1 VTRTVA
7 RAVIMATKRKSVIR
21 SILVIEVV
29 VEEVSGDLRLIVVLF
44 ALDLCIEVVEGVI
57 HCSNISGTV
66 KIDQEVYLISF
77 TVVMWGYL

>member
-1 VTRTVA
+1 
-7 RAVIMATKRKSVIR
+7 MATKRKSVIR

-57 HCSNISGTV
+57 HCSNISGTFRTE
-66 KIDQEVYLISF
+66 QAQ
-77 TVVMWGYL
+77 